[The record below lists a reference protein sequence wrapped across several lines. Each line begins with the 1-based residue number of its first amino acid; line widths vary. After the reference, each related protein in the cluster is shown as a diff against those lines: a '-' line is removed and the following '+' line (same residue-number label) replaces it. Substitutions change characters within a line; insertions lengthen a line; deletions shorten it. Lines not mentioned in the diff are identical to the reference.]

1 MESFI
6 NIFWNPHE
14 QRLRALWRLLVLI
27 LVFIVVSIA
36 IGLASGL
43 LFLGWAALGQ
53 DVLTIQNTIGALVML
68 AATCISMWLVGRF
81 IDRRPFRDFG
91 FHLDTHWWADL
102 GFGLALGALLM
113 LGIFLVELAAGW
125 VSVTGTLQTASPDQ
139 PFLLMILVPL
149 VTFLGVGI
157 YEEMLLRGYMLR
169 NIAEGL
175 HLPAIG
181 ARNAII
187 IAWVLS
193 SIIFGVL
200 HMFNPNATIISTI
213 NLMLAGVFLGLAYVL
228 TGELAIPIGLH
239 ITWNFF
245 QGNVFGFPVSGGDFS
260 QATFIAIEQGGP
272 DVWTGGAFGPEAG
285 LMGIVAMLVGSGLIV
300 LWVRWRRGSVGLHL
314 PLAQAP
320 ARLRAEQAAPAHGER
335 APLPEAR

>member
-27 LVFIVVSIA
+27 FVFIVVSIA

-91 FHLDTHWWADL
+91 FHLNTHWWADL

-245 QGNVFGFPVSGGDFS
+245 QGNVFGFPVSGGEFS